1 MEQFVHQQTVAIFRR
16 LLSTQTDND
25 EVRRQRLLKLLAD
38 EEAKNILSSQHDVS
52 PGPAF
57 ATPR

>member
-1 MEQFVHQQTVAIFRR
+1 
-16 LLSTQTDND
+16 
-25 EVRRQRLLKLLAD
+25 LKLLAD